1 MKNVL
6 VVGHCNLDHPRIV
19 SLLEDNFSAKTTRVK
34 LLKDTK
40 QLLSDGNYA
49 LAIINRVGASDQES
63 GIELIKDIKKDG
75 SSETP
80 LMLVTNYE
88 DQMDLAVKN
97 GGVPG
102 FGKDKLFD
110 KETVELLGS
119 YLSEN

>member
-49 LAIINRVGASDQES
+49 LAIINRIGASDQES

-75 SSETP
+75 SFETP